1 MDAKTLKEEA
11 RRAGAELV
19 GIAPASRWEKWPGTA
34 NPRNIQPLCQSV
46 IVLGRSIVRGA
57 LRGVEEGTNFGST
70 YHEYGKSWNER
81 TFLIRTIHQVAH
93 AIEAA
98 GAEAVP
104 LLGGG
109 AGLDTKALARG
120 AGLGSVG
127 KGGFFL
133 TREFGHRQRFGLI
146 LADLVLEGDAPADV
160 DFCDGCDACLK
171 ACPLSAMAHSDGGL
185 FSLNTQICG
194 VCQNGK
200 FDGDALSYERLDR
213 IAAACGRACM
223 VALEDRID
231 NKFHGTFRKRSI
243 WTRDLNGRVAL
254 HPLATKGDK

>member
-1 MDAKTLKEEA
+1 MDAKTLKEAA

-19 GIAPASRWEKWPGTA
+19 GIAPAPSWEKWQGSA
-34 NPRNIQPLCQSV
+34 NPRNIQPMCQSV

-70 YHEYGKSWNER
+70 YHDYGKNWNER

-93 AIEAA
+93 ALENA

-109 AGLDTKALARG
+109 AGLDTKALARE

-133 TREFGHRQRFGLI
+133 TREFGHRQRFGLVLTD
-146 LADLVLEGDAPADV
+146 LALEGDKPDDV
-160 DFCDGCDACLK
+160 DFCNGCDACLK
-171 ACPLSAMAHSDGGL
+171 ACPLSALTFSDEGL

-200 FDGDALSYERLDR
+200 FDGDALAYERIDR
-213 IAAACGRACM
+213 VAAACGRACM
-223 VALEDRID
+223 VALEDKIG
-231 NKFHGTFRKRSI
+231 NKFHEAFRKRSV
-243 WTRDLNGRVAL
+243 WTRDLNGRVSL
-254 HPLATKGDK
+254 HPTVAKGDM